1 MMSRVGQIEI
11 ATQKRLLKLFEKQLG
26 YEYLGDWQ
34 EREGNSNVEPN
45 LIGDWLTAQGYSFP
59 LIKKVLHKLDQ
70 AKSIGGATQLYD
82 ANRAVYDLLRY
93 GVKVKEDVGENMQTV
108 WLIDWENPEN
118 NHFAV
123 AEEVTIQ
130 GDVNRKRPDIVL
142 YVNGIALGII
152 ELKRSTVTVSEG
164 IRQNISNQRK
174 DFIERFFS
182 TVQLLFAGND
192 TEGLR
197 HGVIGTPE
205 QFYLQWK
212 EESDIE
218 NPLDR
223 AITQMCSKTRFLEIL
238 HDFIVFD
245 AGIKK
250 TCRTNQFFGVKAA
263 QDNVKNR
270 EGGIIWHTQGSG
282 KSLTMVWLAKWIR
295 ENIQNSRVLILT
307 DRTELDEQIEKVF
320 KGVNEDI
327 AKANSGIHLFETLN
341 EITEW
346 LMCSLIHKFGSSD
359 KTDAKAFVEDIKKL
373 LPEGFKAKGELFVF
387 IDECHRT
394 QSGKMHRAMKEII
407 GEGATVIG
415 FTGTPL
421 MKRDKANSMETFGP
435 YIHTYKYDEAV
446 ADKVI
451 LDLRYEARS
460 VEQKLVSSEKVDKW
474 FDAKTKNLNDLAKAK
489 LKRKW
494 GSIRK
499 VYSSKPRLKIIANEI
514 LFDMETK
521 PRLISGQ
528 GNAMLVA
535 SGIPEA
541 CRYYEI
547 FRETLGKKC
556 AIVSSYEP
564 HASHIALEDS
574 GEGDTQDI
582 MKYEVYT
589 KMLSE
594 WFDEPVDKAKNKA
607 EEFEKQVKKLFVNEP
622 GRMKLLIV
630 VDKLLTGFDAPSATY
645 LYIDKSMQ
653 DHGLFQAICRVNR
666 LDDESKEYGYI
677 VDYKDLFN
685 SIEGAFDDYTGDAF
699 DGYDKADVEGL
710 LKNRLEMAKKR
721 LEESLEQVK
730 ALCEP
735 VAKPKGTEEYIAYFC
750 TSPPYTEAEV
760 KLDQEKRTKFY
771 KLTRTLIRAFGELAP
786 EMELAGLSESEILS
800 IKNDVK
806 HFEKVFE
813 EIQIASSDYIDLKLY
828 EPGMRHLIDSYIRAE
843 DPITLTSFDNMSL
856 VELLVREGEK
866 ALEKLPAG
874 IRQNKRLVA
883 ETMAPNIRRL
893 IVDRRS
899 VNPHY
904 YDKMSQILEDLIKQA
919 KDEAIEYQKYLD
931 ELVKLA
937 KMVVERDTSE
947 KRPDE
952 INTKGRADLYDNLGK
967 DVKLTLMV
975 DDAIINNAE
984 DGWRENKM
992 KQRRLKRGLESIL
1005 PTKMLE
1011 DQPDLLDILL
1021 NIASGHSEY

>member
-1 MMSRVGQIEI
+1 MSRVGQIEI